1 MLLLLLICIVTVHRS
16 PLCTLQGRMFRS
28 EPLPAAVLQQLSA
41 TREATRTLHDFESA
55 GDTQEEMQARH
66 AWAMDTCIVSL
77 GAAIRA
83 LREHA
88 LSGLEDLVGPALGM
102 VIDTSEDEA
111 PPCKRRRTRSDE
123 ESGED
128 RSLDDDEPD
137 NDIPD
142 AALAH
147 DGGCGAPESGDD
159 EPWDPFEEVELQR
172 ARDAGFSRG
181 CSS

>member
-1 MLLLLLICIVTVHRS
+1 
-16 PLCTLQGRMFRS
+16 MFRS

-55 GDTQEEMQARH
+55 GETQVEMQNRH
-66 AWAMDTCIVSL
+66 GWAVDICIVSL

-88 LSGLEDLVGPALGM
+88 LSGLEELVGPALGM
-102 VIDTSEDEA
+102 IDETSEDEA

-123 ESGED
+123 ESVED
-128 RSLDDDEPD
+128 QSLSDDEPD
-137 NDIPD
+137 TGIAD

-147 DGGCGAPESGDD
+147 DEGCGAPESDDD
-159 EPWDPFEEVELQR
+159 EPWCPFEEADFQ
-172 ARDAGFSRG
+172 AAQDAGCSRP
-181 CSS
+181 SS

>member
-1 MLLLLLICIVTVHRS
+1 
-16 PLCTLQGRMFRS
+16 MFRS

-41 TREATRTLHDFESA
+41 TREATRTLHNFESA
-55 GDTQEEMQARH
+55 GGTQVEMQNRH
-66 AWAMDTCIVSL
+66 AWAVDDCIASL
-77 GAAIRA
+77 ATAIKA

-88 LSGLEDLVGPALGM
+88 LSDLKDLVGPVLGM
-102 VIDTSEDEA
+102 IDDASEEEA

-128 RSLDDDEPD
+128 RSLSDGEPD

-147 DGGCGAPESGDD
+147 DVECGAPESGDD
-159 EPWDPFEEVELQR
+159 EPFDAMVEADLQ
-172 ARDAGFSRG
+172 AAQDAGFSRG
-181 CSS
+181 HLS

>member
-1 MLLLLLICIVTVHRS
+1 
-16 PLCTLQGRMFRS
+16 MFRS

-41 TREATRTLHDFESA
+41 TREATRTLHNFESA
-55 GDTQEEMQARH
+55 GETQGEMQNRH
-66 AWAMDTCIVSL
+66 GWAVDICIVSL

-88 LSGLEDLVGPALGM
+88 LSGLEGLVGPALHM
-102 VIDTSEDEA
+102 VDDTSEDEA

-147 DGGCGAPESGDD
+147 DEGCGSPESGDE
-159 EPWDPFEEVELQR
+159 EPWDPFEEADFQ
-172 ARDAGFSRG
+172 AGQKAGFSKP
-181 CSS
+181 SS

>member
-1 MLLLLLICIVTVHRS
+1 
-16 PLCTLQGRMFRS
+16 MFRS

-41 TREATRTLHDFESA
+41 TREATRTLHNFESA
-55 GDTQEEMQARH
+55 GETQGEMQNRH
-66 AWAMDTCIVSL
+66 GWAVDICIVSL

-88 LSGLEDLVGPALGM
+88 LSGLEELIGPPLGM
-102 VIDTSEDEA
+102 VDDTSEEEA

-128 RSLDDDEPD
+128 RSLSDDEPD

-147 DGGCGAPESGDD
+147 DEGGGAPESGDD
-159 EPWDPFEEVELQR
+159 EPWDAQLEAELQR

>member
-1 MLLLLLICIVTVHRS
+1 MQNRH
-16 PLCTLQGRMFRS
+16 GW
-28 EPLPAAVLQQLSA
+28 AV
-41 TREATRTLHDFESA
+41 DI
-55 GDTQEEMQARH
+55 
-66 AWAMDTCIVSL
+66 CIVSL

-88 LSGLEDLVGPALGM
+88 LSGLEDLVGPALHM
-102 VIDTSEDEA
+102 VDDTSEDEA

-128 RSLDDDEPD
+128 RSLSDDEPD

-147 DGGCGAPESGDD
+147 DGGSGAPESGDD
-159 EPWDPFEEVELQR
+159 EPCDPFEEAELQR
-172 ARDAGFSRG
+172 ARDARRRPQPPHCLGVPSAG
-181 CSS
+181 TLTLTLTITLTPSAW